1 MAVGLRPDPL
11 GELMRASRP
20 HRRNGGLLLRGEKEG
35 QGGEGGDIL
44 IRGREEKGPTSKGD
58 GEKGRSR

>member
-35 QGGEGGDIL
+35 QGGEGGDLL
-44 IRGREEKGPTSKGD
+44 IRGREEKG
-58 GEKGRSR
+58 RSR